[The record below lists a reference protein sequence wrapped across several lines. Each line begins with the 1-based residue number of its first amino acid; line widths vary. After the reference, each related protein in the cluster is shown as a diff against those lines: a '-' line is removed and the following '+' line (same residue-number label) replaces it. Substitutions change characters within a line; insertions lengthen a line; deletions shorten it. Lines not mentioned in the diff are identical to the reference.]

1 MSARRPNFLFVI
13 TDQQRADHLG
23 CAGHPLL
30 RTPAIDAIAA
40 RGVRMDRHYVAMP
53 ICMPNRATIV
63 TGRMPSRHGVRH
75 NGIELPLDAVTV
87 PELLADAGYRTALVG
102 KSHLQN
108 FTQVPAQYGAEPVP
122 EGWHAGDAS
131 LRSARRRYG
140 DDAGYRQED
149 ADSWAD
155 PSFRMRVPYYG
166 FQHVDLVTR
175 HGDRCGGDYLRW
187 AREREPAF
195 ATLLGRDHALP
206 APGYT
211 THEGW
216 RTRVPESLYSTT
228 FVADRTV
235 ERLRE
240 FARTP
245 DRPFFLYCSF
255 PDPHHPWTPPGRF
268 WDAYRPEDVALPAA
282 YWDGPARTGHPALDA
297 YRDQRDGAARAP
309 LPPGAIPIRGA
320 YACGRREAQEAVAL
334 TFGMIAMIDEAVGRI
349 DRTLAELGLD
359 RDTVVVY
366 TSDHGDYMGDH
377 QLLLKSSLHFQGLV
391 RTPFVWADP
400 ALPGQAGT
408 SRAQLSGAIDVART
422 ILERAR
428 VAPADGM
435 QGLALGE
442 VLRDPAATSRD
453 ALLIED
459 EEHRTPAWRAGRGR
473 VRTLVTDR
481 HRLTLYAGT
490 GWGELYDLVDDPLEL
505 DNLWAQPG
513 AATLRAALTER
524 LAREMIDTVDVL
536 PRPTRFA

>member
-1 MSARRPNFLFVI
+1 MGARRPNFLFVI

-23 CAGHPLL
+23 CSGHRLL
-30 RTPAIDAIAA
+30 RTPSIDAIAA

-122 EGWHAGDAS
+122 EGWHAGDPS

-140 DDAGYRQED
+140 EDAGYRQED
-149 ADSWAD
+149 VERWTD
-155 PSFRMRVPYYG
+155 PSFRMRLPYYG

-195 ATLLGRDHALP
+195 RDLLGRDHALP

-228 FVADRTV
+228 FVADRTI

-245 DRPFFLYCSF
+245 DQPFFLYCSF

-268 WDAYRPEDVALPAA
+268 WDAYRPEDVELPPA
-282 YWDGPARTGHPALDA
+282 YWEGPSRTGHPALDA
-297 YRDQRDGAARAP
+297 YRDQRDGTARAP
-309 LPPGAIPIRGA
+309 LAPGAIPIRGA
-320 YACGRREAQEAVAL
+320 YACAPREAQEAIAL

-359 RDTVVVY
+359 RDTVIVY

-400 ALPGQAGT
+400 DLAEQGGT
-408 SRAQLSGAIDVART
+408 SRTQLSGAIDVART
-422 ILERAR
+422 ILDRAR

-435 QGLALGE
+435 QGCALGD
-442 VLRDPAATSRD
+442 VLRDPAVATRD

-481 HRLTLYAGT
+481 HRLTLYADT
-490 GWGELYDLVDDPLEL
+490 DWGELYDLTDDPLEL
-505 DNLWAQPG
+505 DNLWAQPP
-513 AATLRAALTER
+513 AASLRADLTER
-524 LAREMIDTVDVL
+524 LLREMMDAVDVL